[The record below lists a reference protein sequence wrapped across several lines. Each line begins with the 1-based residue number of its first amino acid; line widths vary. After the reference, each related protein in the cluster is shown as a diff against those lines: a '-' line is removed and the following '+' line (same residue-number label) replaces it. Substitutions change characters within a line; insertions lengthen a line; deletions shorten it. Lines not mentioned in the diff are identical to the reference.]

1 MFCRKATVKKIANCV
16 IIEQMVSIF
25 EQFLRNLKQLK
36 NLRPQMSLELTFNQ
50 IFCLRIKEQLSRR
63 T

>member
-36 NLRPQMSLELTFNQ
+36 NLRPQMTLELTFNL
-50 IFCLRIKEQLSRR
+50 IFCLRIKEQLSWR